1 MNFHLKSYCIP
12 SYFNCF
18 KVFFMARFDEADAR
32 LFKNV
37 WICMRCNAK
46 NRSPSGKP
54 RKCRKCGSVR
64 LRLKHKAKK
73 SAK

>member
-1 MNFHLKSYCIP
+1 
-12 SYFNCF
+12 
-18 KVFFMARFDEADAR
+18 MARFEEADAR

-46 NRSPSGKP
+46 NRSLSRKP
-54 RKCRKCGSVR
+54 AKCRKCGSPR

-73 SAK
+73 SGK

>member
-1 MNFHLKSYCIP
+1 
-12 SYFNCF
+12 
-18 KVFFMARFDEADAR
+18 MARFEEADNR

-46 NRSPSGKP
+46 NRSPVGKP
-54 RKCRKCGSVR
+54 RKCRKCGSPR